1 MRPMMYI
8 AVRML
13 VGDLTKWAGVVLG
26 VFFCTFL
33 ITHFLSMFSGMM
45 QRTYALVTDIPEA
58 DIWVMDPAVQ
68 YVDEPI
74 GLSDIELSRVRGV
87 DGVEW
92 ATPLY
97 VGNQPVRLPSGAFR
111 SVLVI
116 GVDDATL
123 IGLPSLGK
131 PLVGCTR
138 DDLRRSDAVIVDAIG
153 SKTLLAMPATGGEW
167 EHGQRQIDFQAP
179 TRPLEIGNELLV
191 NDHRLIVV
199 GKAELGPRFLAR
211 PVLYTTYS
219 RATQVSPRTRKMLS
233 FVLVHVKDGQ
243 NAAAMARRIEKSTGL
258 RARTAAEFS
267 FDTYDYYIRMTGV
280 VQRIMF
286 FVGIGVFV
294 GIAVSSLL
302 LYLFTL
308 ENARY
313 YATLKALGTGN
324 ATIGM
329 MVAVQAATCGACG
342 YGVGVGVSAL
352 MGSLVTSDAIPY
364 LLTPRTLLFAAAA
377 MLLVTVSASI
387 LSARKVMR
395 LEPAIVFK

>member
-8 AVRML
+8 AIRML

-45 QRTYALVTDIPEA
+45 QRTFALITDIPEA
-58 DIWVMDPAVQ
+58 HIWVMDPAVQ

-74 GLSDIELSRVRGV
+74 GLSDIDLSRVRGA

-92 ATPLY
+92 ASPLY

-116 GVDDATL
+116 GVDDSTL

-131 PLVGCTR
+131 PLVDCTR
-138 DDLRRSDAVIVDAIG
+138 DDLRRADAVIVDTIG
-153 SKTLLAMPATGGEW
+153 ASTLLAMPIMGDEW
-167 EHGQRQIDFQAP
+167 AHGQRQIDFNAP
-179 TRPLEIGNELLV
+179 TRPLRKGDELMV

-199 GKAELGPRFLAR
+199 GKANLGPRFLAR
-211 PVLYTTYS
+211 PVLYTTFS
-219 RATQVSPRTRKMLS
+219 RAMQVSPRTRKMLS
-233 FVLVHVKDGQ
+233 FVLVHVKPGLDPT
-243 NAAAMARRIEKSTGL
+243 NMARKMEAATGL
-258 RARTAAEFS
+258 RCRTSAEFS
-267 FDTYDYYIRMTGV
+267 ADTYDYYMRMTGV

-286 FVGIGVFV
+286 FVGIGVAV

-308 ENARY
+308 ENSRY
-313 YATLKALGTGN
+313 YATLKALGTSN
-324 ATIGM
+324 SVIAM
-329 MVAVQAATCGACG
+329 MVAVQAAACGACG
-342 YGVGVGVSAL
+342 YGVGVGVSAA
-352 MGSLVTSDAIPY
+352 MGALVTSDAIPY
-364 LLTPRTLLFAAAA
+364 LLTPRTLIFAAVA
-377 MLLVTVSASI
+377 MLVVTVSASV
-387 LSARKVMR
+387 LSARKVMQ